1 MWTIKLIIKI
11 IITEFFGV
19 MFLFTGITE
28 NNSTGIFL
36 FIFNNILIGIMI
48 ASRYIYLKD
57 KIKEYDYI
65 EENIKKD

>member
-1 MWTIKLIIKI
+1 MWTIKLLFKI
-11 IITEFFGV
+11 IITEFLGV

-48 ASRYIYLKD
+48 LSRYIYLKD
-57 KIKEYDYI
+57 KVKEYDYI

>member
-11 IITEFFGV
+11 IITEILGV
-19 MFLFTGITE
+19 MFLLAGISE
-28 NNSTGIFL
+28 NNSTGVFL
-36 FIFNNILIGIMI
+36 FIFNNILIVIMI
-48 ASRYIYLKD
+48 LSRYIYLKD

>member
-11 IITEFFGV
+11 IITECLAI
-19 MFLFTGITE
+19 MFLVTGISE
-28 NNSTGIFL
+28 SNATGVFL

-48 ASRYIYLKD
+48 LSRYIYLKD

-65 EENIKKD
+65 EENLKKD